1 MRGAF
6 LLLALP
12 ALCRAAI
19 LEPDTAGET
28 AMIFFLTAVTNG
40 PNVSP
45 GHHRL
50 GNR

>member
-1 MRGAF
+1 MRAAF
-6 LLLALP
+6 LLALLAL
-12 ALCRAAI
+12 CGAAI

-28 AMIFFLTAVTNG
+28 ATIFSLTAVTNG